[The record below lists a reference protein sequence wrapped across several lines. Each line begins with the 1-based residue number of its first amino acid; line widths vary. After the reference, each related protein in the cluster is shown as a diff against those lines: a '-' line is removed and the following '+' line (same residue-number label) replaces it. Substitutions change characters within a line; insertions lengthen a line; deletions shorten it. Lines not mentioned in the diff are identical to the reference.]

1 MPPLRV
7 DEVVPAKS
15 PRPNQISS
23 SITLFGQEAKLL
35 TCPAVPFHRRAAR
48 ERRDSD
54 KAIDRAHEH
63 RGRESLGTAETRAL
77 AWAPASPR
85 RYRLPSDETP
95 TGNAASSTSFAS
107 ARTPPPPPSPS
118 IRCLGSIVGEA
129 PPLTPLAVGAE
140 HRPRSSPDR
149 FHPNRARGSEAPD
162 TSSHPVPSPRCSR
175 KERQR
180 NTDGQRRL
188 FDVLRVGQNTAA
200 VALAINLL
208 PRFHRR
214 RSPAA
219 NATCRRSRTPSPE
232 LSTSLHPQL
241 TTGQRSCSRRGV

>member
-149 FHPNRARGSEAPD
+149 FHPNRARDIDARNEMPSDEYFAPGTGGFEDGS
-162 TSSHPVPSPRCSR
+162 
-175 KERQR
+175 
-180 NTDGQRRL
+180 
-188 FDVLRVGQNTAA
+188 F
-200 VALAINLL
+200 
-208 PRFHRR
+208 
-214 RSPAA
+214 
-219 NATCRRSRTPSPE
+219 
-232 LSTSLHPQL
+232 
-241 TTGQRSCSRRGV
+241 